1 MYPSECS
8 QKVAKCIEV
17 ENPSAH
23 QFFITYTC
31 DICDYVCGRKKEL
44 DKHMQE
50 KHDFKYP
57 WKVLSQVSL
66 RLRDWS
72 PRILK
77 ASGIKFQNN
86 QVISIDDEELSI
98 LRTEH
103 QPRMLENLKIDRT
116 PTKKST
122 TGADEKSA
130 TLKGC
135 LVKGGLEKD
144 KKKRKDVTF
153 KEEGSLCEVT
163 YFRQNIDDPFR
174 GNLCKECDFTC
185 ASREVLEWHMK
196 STHNEVQQCQN
207 NLNEDLWETKQ
218 LIISVIVAV
227 CFTLCTCYL
236 LPAIE

>member
-1 MYPSECS
+1 
-8 QKVAKCIEV
+8 
-17 ENPSAH
+17 
-23 QFFITYTC
+23 
-31 DICDYVCGRKKEL
+31 
-44 DKHMQE
+44 MQE

-86 QVISIDDEELSI
+86 QVISKDDEELSI

-122 TGADEKSA
+122 GEGEKSA

-174 GNLCKECDFTC
+174 GNGCKECDFTC

-196 STHNEVQQCQN
+196 STHNEVQQFQS
-207 NLNEDLWETKQ
+207 NLNEGLWERKQ

-227 CFTLCTCYL
+227 CFTLYTCYM